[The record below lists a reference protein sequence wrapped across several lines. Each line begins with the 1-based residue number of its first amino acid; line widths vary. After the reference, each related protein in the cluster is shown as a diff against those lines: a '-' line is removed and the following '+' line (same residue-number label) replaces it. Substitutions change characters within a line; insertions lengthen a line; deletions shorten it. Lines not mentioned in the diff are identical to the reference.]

1 MISNQ
6 HQNKVPSS
14 STKMSKNK
22 PTAHENGKLPEAQEG
37 TISSISG
44 VKNVVTPEKS
54 AKNSTST
61 HHRRSRTYACSTVDE
76 VAKAFE
82 LDVQNGKLVEKS
94 RK

>member
-1 MISNQ
+1 
-6 HQNKVPSS
+6 
-14 STKMSKNK
+14 MSKNK

-37 TISSISG
+37 TISSISSISG

-54 AKNSTST
+54 AKNSMST
-61 HHRRSRTYACSTVDE
+61 HHRRGRTYACSTVDE